1 MCNFL
6 VSVSTNALFV
16 GRFPSQLSGVCM
28 HGDLKALSILLCL
41 CTDEY
46 PLMVAG
52 SCQYHGWRSKVRLSD
67 YMRCVVCLDLS
78 GHTTSP
84 CVLSL
89 CKTLFAFFGMLLVV
103 VGYHLVLDGPH
114 VLRCVLSNIR
124 CYMQCVCVCVCAW
137 AQVCVSD
144 TPQHSASP
152 APKVAPQQLAASK
165 EMVG

>member
-1 MCNFL
+1 MYVCMYVCL
-6 VSVSTNALFV
+6 YVCVC
-16 GRFPSQLSGVCM
+16 VCM

-46 PLMVAG
+46 PLTVVG

-124 CYMQCVCVCVCAW
+124 CYMQYMY
-137 AQVCVSD
+137 VSIYLWLRGR
-144 TPQHSASP
+144 
-152 APKVAPQQLAASK
+152 VNI
-165 EMVG
+165 MVGDRRYAFLTT

>member
-1 MCNFL
+1 ML
-6 VSVSTNALFV
+6 ASTWSAW
-16 GRFPSQLSGVCM
+16 RFKSP
-28 HGDLKALSILLCL
+28 SILLCL

-46 PLMVAG
+46 PLLAG

-124 CYMQCVCVCVCAW
+124 CFMQCVCCFQFMCFLFIYVYMLGFVPKIAAIPASAVPLVLSMPPPMLSCVECSLHALPPLAHALVC
-137 AQVCVSD
+137 
-144 TPQHSASP
+144 
-152 APKVAPQQLAASK
+152 
-165 EMVG
+165 

>member
-1 MCNFL
+1 ML
-6 VSVSTNALFV
+6 ASMWSAW
-16 GRFPSQLSGVCM
+16 RFKSP
-28 HGDLKALSILLCL
+28 SILLCL

-124 CYMQCVCVCVCAW
+124 CYMQSIYLWCWMVHTCCVACCLT
-137 AQVCVSD
+137 S
-144 TPQHSASP
+144 
-152 APKVAPQQLAASK
+152 VAICNLSIYG
-165 EMVG
+165 VGWSTRVALRVV

>member
-1 MCNFL
+1 ML
-6 VSVSTNALFV
+6 ASMWSAW
-16 GRFPSQLSGVCM
+16 RFKSP
-28 HGDLKALSILLCL
+28 SILLCL

-124 CYMQCVCVCVCAW
+124 CYMQCMYAL
-137 AQVCVSD
+137 
-144 TPQHSASP
+144 T
-152 APKVAPQQLAASK
+152 
-165 EMVG
+165 

>member
-1 MCNFL
+1 ML
-6 VSVSTNALFV
+6 ASMWSAW
-16 GRFPSQLSGVCM
+16 RFKSP
-28 HGDLKALSILLCL
+28 SILLCL

-89 CKTLFAFFGMLLVV
+89 CKTLFR
-103 VGYHLVLDGPH
+103 
-114 VLRCVLSNIR
+114 VLRNAIGGSWLPPGVGWSTR
-124 CYMQCVCVCVCAW
+124 
-137 AQVCVSD
+137 
-144 TPQHSASP
+144 
-152 APKVAPQQLAASK
+152 VALR
-165 EMVG
+165 VV

>member
-1 MCNFL
+1 
-6 VSVSTNALFV
+6 
-16 GRFPSQLSGVCM
+16 M
-28 HGDLKALSILLCL
+28 HRRGQNGDLKALSILLCL

-124 CYMQCVCVCVCAW
+124 CFMQCMCVCVCVRVY
-137 AQVCVSD
+137 VCMYISLCMYIYVLNICTSKFN
-144 TPQHSASP
+144 TL
-152 APKVAPQQLAASK
+152 AP
-165 EMVG
+165 

>member
-1 MCNFL
+1 MHRRC
-6 VSVSTNALFV
+6 
-16 GRFPSQLSGVCM
+16 R

-124 CYMQCVCVCVCAW
+124 CFMQCMYNVVACSAR
-137 AQVCVSD
+137 
-144 TPQHSASP
+144 TPRTHSKTYPGHSRNPDSPNDSPCRFAAAAPPPRNPTPPPP
-152 APKVAPQQLAASK
+152 APKRSPWC
-165 EMVG
+165 

>member
-1 MCNFL
+1 ML
-6 VSVSTNALFV
+6 ASTWSAW
-16 GRFPSQLSGVCM
+16 RFKSP
-28 HGDLKALSILLCL
+28 SILLCL

-46 PLMVAG
+46 PLLAG

-124 CYMQCVCVCVCAW
+124 CFMQCVCVCVC
-137 AQVCVSD
+137 VCVKICVRVCVRMCVRCAHALSQD
-144 TPQHSASP
+144 HP
-152 APKVAPQQLAASK
+152 
-165 EMVG
+165 

>member
-1 MCNFL
+1 MYLGDYYWQKASADDRQDEEGSPRHTQCVHDRPNGQQ
-6 VSVSTNALFV
+6 TH
-16 GRFPSQLSGVCM
+16 PS
-28 HGDLKALSILLCL
+28 LSIYLCML
-41 CTDEY
+41 
-46 PLMVAG
+46 AG

-67 YMRCVVCLDLS
+67 YMRCFVCLDLS

-124 CYMQCVCVCVCAW
+124 CFMQCVCYRSCAFR
-137 AQVCVSD
+137 
-144 TPQHSASP
+144 
-152 APKVAPQQLAASK
+152 
-165 EMVG
+165 

>member
-1 MCNFL
+1 ML
-6 VSVSTNALFV
+6 ASMWSAW
-16 GRFPSQLSGVCM
+16 RFKSP
-28 HGDLKALSILLCL
+28 SILLCL

-124 CYMQCVCVCVCAW
+124 CYMQCMCVHVPEHGRGSDGHWVRAAHPGLPNHTVRVCAL
-137 AQVCVSD
+137 
-144 TPQHSASP
+144 P
-152 APKVAPQQLAASK
+152 
-165 EMVG
+165 

>member
-1 MCNFL
+1 LHRC
-6 VSVSTNALFV
+6 
-16 GRFPSQLSGVCM
+16 GQ
-28 HGDLKALSILLCL
+28 HGDLKALSILLCI

-124 CYMQCVCVCVCAW
+124 CYMQCIYMCRQSMYLIDIFTSRSIFRSIFRNYYMYPPVY
-137 AQVCVSD
+137 
-144 TPQHSASP
+144 
-152 APKVAPQQLAASK
+152 
-165 EMVG
+165 